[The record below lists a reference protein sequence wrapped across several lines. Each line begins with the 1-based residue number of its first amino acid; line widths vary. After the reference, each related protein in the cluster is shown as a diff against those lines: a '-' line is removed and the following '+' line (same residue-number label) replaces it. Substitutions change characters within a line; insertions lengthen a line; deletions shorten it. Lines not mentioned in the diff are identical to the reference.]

1 MTDRAATA
9 ERQCRRRRRRKAH
22 RRVFRVE
29 ADEIALAALLVRGGF
44 LHPTCADIPEA
55 IAAALETMLSR
66 AVTRDAAL
74 SGNAP

>member
-1 MTDRAATA
+1 MTDRNATA
-9 ERQCRRRRRRKAH
+9 ERQRVRRQRRKAH

-66 AVTRDAAL
+66 AVTCDGPL
-74 SGNAP
+74 SGNPP